1 MKDIDDEDALDD
13 VLNDDS
19 QFSYVINKWFNES
32 DESPLKCRKN
42 IINNYRTEGGRII
55 YEYERKDDDISTL
68 FVSTKAIKSCPFK
81 FAGVELLT
89 EDEKKETDED
99 GDVLNEKLEDALEA
113 QKTDVLGSHKSN
125 AVRAFKDICIYGHYL
140 DVDDRFGTRFDLEF
154 VNRIARDFE
163 TKFENVTIHG
173 AFGSVGDLMDV
184 INAIY
189 DNICTKGMMS
199 RVRVHLDSRIKDDDG
214 NVKTLANMI
223 ANAYVTPNIVERD
236 NITDIIY
243 TKFDKNMTA
252 NFYTD

>member
-89 EDEKKETDED
+89 EDEKKETDEND
-99 GDVLNEKLEDALEA
+99 DDF
-113 QKTDVLGSHKSN
+113 DSHKNN

-140 DVDDRFGTRFDLEF
+140 DVDDRFGTRFDTEL
-154 VNRIARDFE
+154 VNDIARDFE

-184 INAIY
+184 INTIY
-189 DNICTKGMMS
+189 DNICTKGLTS

>member
-55 YEYERKDDDISTL
+55 YEYERKNDDISTL

-81 FAGVELLT
+81 FGGVELLA
-89 EDEKKETDED
+89 EEEKKETDED
-99 GDVLNEKLEDALEA
+99 DD
-113 QKTDVLGSHKSN
+113 DFCSHKNN
-125 AVRAFKDICIYGHYL
+125 ATRAFKDICIYGHYL
-140 DVDDRFGTRFDLEF
+140 DVDNRFGTRFDTEF
-154 VNRIARDFE
+154 INDIARDFE

-252 NFYTD
+252 NFYTE

>member
-19 QFSYVINKWFNES
+19 QFSYVINKWFNDS
-32 DESPLKCRKN
+32 DDSPLKCRKN

-81 FAGVELLT
+81 FGGVELLA
-89 EDEKKETDED
+89 EDEKKETDEND
-99 GDVLNEKLEDALEA
+99 DDF
-113 QKTDVLGSHKSN
+113 DSHKNN
-125 AVRAFKDICIYGHYL
+125 AMRAFKDICIYGHYL
-140 DVDDRFGTRFDLEF
+140 DVDNRFGTRFDTEF
-154 VNRIARDFE
+154 VNDIARDFE

>member
-1 MKDIDDEDALDD
+1 MKDIDDEDELDD

-19 QFSYVINKWFNES
+19 QFSYVIYKWFS
-32 DESPLKCRKN
+32 DSDDSPLKCRKN

-55 YEYERKDDDISTL
+55 YEYERKNDDISTL

-81 FAGVELLT
+81 FGGVELLT

-99 GDVLNEKLEDALEA
+99 DD
-113 QKTDVLGSHKSN
+113 DFCSHKNN
-125 AVRAFKDICIYGHYL
+125 ATRAFKDICIYGHYL
-140 DVDDRFGTRFDLEF
+140 DVDNRFGTRFDAEF
-154 VNRIARDFE
+154 VNDIARDFE

-189 DNICTKGMMS
+189 DNICTKGLTS

>member
-13 VLNDDS
+13 ALNDDS

-55 YEYERKDDDISTL
+55 YEYERKNDDISTL

-81 FAGVELLT
+81 FGGVELLT
-89 EDEKKETDED
+89 EEEKKETDEND
-99 GDVLNEKLEDALEA
+99 DDFC
-113 QKTDVLGSHKSN
+113 SHKNN
-125 AVRAFKDICIYGHYL
+125 ATRAFKDICIYGHYL
-140 DVDDRFGTRFDLEF
+140 DVDNRFGTRFDTEF
-154 VNRIARDFE
+154 INDIARDFE

-184 INAIY
+184 INVIY
-189 DNICTKGMMS
+189 DNICTKGLTS

-252 NFYTD
+252 NFYTE

>member
-81 FAGVELLT
+81 FGGVELLT
-89 EDEKKETDED
+89 EDEKKETDD
-99 GDVLNEKLEDALEA
+99 NDD
-113 QKTDVLGSHKSN
+113 DFDSHKNN

-140 DVDDRFGTRFDLEF
+140 DVDDRFGTRFDTEF
-154 VNRIARDFE
+154 INDIARDFE

-189 DNICTKGMMS
+189 DNICTKGLTS

-252 NFYTD
+252 NFYTE

>member
-13 VLNDDS
+13 ALNDDS

-55 YEYERKDDDISTL
+55 YEYERKNDDISTL

-81 FAGVELLT
+81 FGGVELLA
-89 EDEKKETDED
+89 EDEKKETDEND
-99 GDVLNEKLEDALEA
+99 DDF
-113 QKTDVLGSHKSN
+113 DSHKNN
-125 AVRAFKDICIYGHYL
+125 AMRAFKDICIYGHYL
-140 DVDDRFGTRFDLEF
+140 DVDDRFGTRFDTEF
-154 VNRIARDFE
+154 INDIARDFE

-189 DNICTKGMMS
+189 DNICTKGLTS

-252 NFYTD
+252 NFYTE

>member
-81 FAGVELLT
+81 FGGVELIT
-89 EDEKKETDED
+89 EDEKKESDED
-99 GDVLNEKLEDALEA
+99 DD
-113 QKTDVLGSHKSN
+113 DFCSHKNN
-125 AVRAFKDICIYGHYL
+125 ATRAFKDICIYGHYL
-140 DVDDRFGTRFDLEF
+140 DVDNRFGTRFDTEL
-154 VNRIARDFE
+154 VNDIARDFE

-184 INAIY
+184 INTIY
-189 DNICTKGMMS
+189 DNICTKGLTS

>member
-1 MKDIDDEDALDD
+1 MKDIDEEDGFID
-13 VLNDDS
+13 VVNDDS
-19 QFSYVINKWFNES
+19 QFSNVLYEWFNNG
-32 DESPLKCRKN
+32 DDSPLKCRKN
-42 IINNYRTEGGRII
+42 IINQYRTEGGRII
-55 YEYERKDDDISTL
+55 YEYERKNDDISTL

-89 EDEKKETDED
+89 EDEKKETDEND
-99 GDVLNEKLEDALEA
+99 DDF
-113 QKTDVLGSHKSN
+113 DSHKNN

-140 DVDDRFGTRFDLEF
+140 DVDDRFGTRFDTEF
-154 VNRIARDFE
+154 INDIARDFE

>member
-89 EDEKKETDED
+89 EDEKKETDD
-99 GDVLNEKLEDALEA
+99 NDD
-113 QKTDVLGSHKSN
+113 DFDSHKNN

-140 DVDDRFGTRFDLEF
+140 DVDNRFGTRFDTEF
-154 VNRIARDFE
+154 INDIARDFE

>member
-1 MKDIDDEDALDD
+1 MKDIDDEDARDD
-13 VLNDDS
+13 TLNDDS

-55 YEYERKDDDISTL
+55 YEYERKNDDISTL

-81 FAGVELLT
+81 FGGVELLA
-89 EDEKKETDED
+89 EDEKKETDEND
-99 GDVLNEKLEDALEA
+99 DDF
-113 QKTDVLGSHKSN
+113 GSHKSN

-140 DVDDRFGTRFDLEF
+140 DVDNRFGTRFDTEL
-154 VNRIARDFE
+154 VNDIARDFE

-243 TKFDKNMTA
+243 TKFDKNMTV

>member
-1 MKDIDDEDALDD
+1 MKDIDDEDVLDD
-13 VLNDDS
+13 ALNDDS

-81 FAGVELLT
+81 FGGVELLT
-89 EDEKKETDED
+89 EDEKKETDEND
-99 GDVLNEKLEDALEA
+99 DDF
-113 QKTDVLGSHKSN
+113 DSHKNN

-140 DVDDRFGTRFDLEF
+140 DVDNRFGTRFDAEF
-154 VNRIARDFE
+154 VNDIARDFE

-189 DNICTKGMMS
+189 DNICTKGLTS

>member
-55 YEYERKDDDISTL
+55 YEYERKNDDISTL

-89 EDEKKETDED
+89 EDEKKETDEND
-99 GDVLNEKLEDALEA
+99 DDF
-113 QKTDVLGSHKSN
+113 DSHKNN

-140 DVDDRFGTRFDLEF
+140 DVDDRFGTRFDTEF
-154 VNRIARDFE
+154 VNDIARDFE

-184 INAIY
+184 INTIY
-189 DNICTKGMMS
+189 DNICTKGLTS

-252 NFYTD
+252 NFYTE

>member
-19 QFSYVINKWFNES
+19 QFSYVINKWFNDS
-32 DESPLKCRKN
+32 DDSPLKCRKN

-81 FAGVELLT
+81 FGGVELLA

-99 GDVLNEKLEDALEA
+99 DDFC
-113 QKTDVLGSHKSN
+113 SHKNN
-125 AVRAFKDICIYGHYL
+125 ATRAFKDICIYGHYL
-140 DVDDRFGTRFDLEF
+140 DVDDRFGTRFDTEF
-154 VNRIARDFE
+154 VNDIARDFE

-184 INAIY
+184 INVIY
-189 DNICTKGMMS
+189 DNICTKGLTS

>member
-81 FAGVELLT
+81 FGGVELLA
-89 EDEKKETDED
+89 EDEKKETDEND
-99 GDVLNEKLEDALEA
+99 DDF
-113 QKTDVLGSHKSN
+113 GSHKNN
-125 AVRAFKDICIYGHYL
+125 AMRAFKDICIYGHYL
-140 DVDDRFGTRFDLEF
+140 DVDDRFGTRFDAEF
-154 VNRIARDFE
+154 VNDIARDFE

-189 DNICTKGMMS
+189 DNICTKGLTS

>member
-13 VLNDDS
+13 ALNDDS

-81 FAGVELLT
+81 FGGVELLT

-99 GDVLNEKLEDALEA
+99 DD
-113 QKTDVLGSHKSN
+113 DFCSHKNN
-125 AVRAFKDICIYGHYL
+125 ATRAFKDICIYGHYL
-140 DVDDRFGTRFDLEF
+140 DVDNRFGTRFDTEL
-154 VNRIARDFE
+154 VNDIARDFE

-189 DNICTKGMMS
+189 DNICTKGVMS

>member
-55 YEYERKDDDISTL
+55 YEYERKNDDISTL

-81 FAGVELLT
+81 FGGVELLA
-89 EDEKKETDED
+89 EDEKKETDEND
-99 GDVLNEKLEDALEA
+99 DDF
-113 QKTDVLGSHKSN
+113 DSHKSN

-189 DNICTKGMMS
+189 DNICTKGLTS

-243 TKFDKNMTA
+243 TKFDKNMIA

>member
-19 QFSYVINKWFNES
+19 QFSYVINKWFNDS
-32 DESPLKCRKN
+32 DDSPLKCRKN

-55 YEYERKDDDISTL
+55 YEYERKNDDISTL

-81 FAGVELLT
+81 FGGVELLA
-89 EDEKKETDED
+89 EDEKKETDEND
-99 GDVLNEKLEDALEA
+99 DDF
-113 QKTDVLGSHKSN
+113 GSHKSN

-140 DVDDRFGTRFDLEF
+140 DVDNRFGTRFDTEL
-154 VNRIARDFE
+154 VNDIARDFE

-236 NITDIIY
+236 NSTDIIY

>member
-19 QFSYVINKWFNES
+19 QFSYVINKWFNDS
-32 DESPLKCRKN
+32 DDSPLKCRKN

-55 YEYERKDDDISTL
+55 YEYERKNDDISTL

-81 FAGVELLT
+81 FGGVELLA
-89 EDEKKETDED
+89 EDEKKETDEND
-99 GDVLNEKLEDALEA
+99 DDF
-113 QKTDVLGSHKSN
+113 GSHKSN

-140 DVDDRFGTRFDLEF
+140 DVDDRFGTRFDTEL
-154 VNRIARDFE
+154 VNDIARDFE

>member
-13 VLNDDS
+13 ALNDDS

-32 DESPLKCRKN
+32 DDSPLKCRKN
-42 IINNYRTEGGRII
+42 IINQYRTEGGRII

-81 FAGVELLT
+81 FGGVELLA
-89 EDEKKETDED
+89 EDEKKEIDEYD
-99 GDVLNEKLEDALEA
+99 DF
-113 QKTDVLGSHKSN
+113 GSHKNN

-140 DVDDRFGTRFDLEF
+140 DVDDRFGTRFDTEF
-154 VNRIARDFE
+154 VNDIARDFE

-189 DNICTKGMMS
+189 DNICTKGLTS

>member
-13 VLNDDS
+13 ALNDDS

-81 FAGVELLT
+81 FGGVELLA

-99 GDVLNEKLEDALEA
+99 DD
-113 QKTDVLGSHKSN
+113 DFDSHKNN

-140 DVDDRFGTRFDLEF
+140 DVDDRFGTRFDTEF
-154 VNRIARDFE
+154 VNDIARDFE

-189 DNICTKGMMS
+189 DNICTKGLTS

>member
-1 MKDIDDEDALDD
+1 MKDIDEEDGLIDI
-13 VLNDDS
+13 VNDDS
-19 QFSYVINKWFNES
+19 QFSNVVYEWFNNG
-32 DESPLKCRKN
+32 DDSPLKCRKN

-55 YEYERKDDDISTL
+55 YEYERKNDDISTL

-81 FAGVELLT
+81 FGGVELLT
-89 EDEKKETDED
+89 EEEKKETDD
-99 GDVLNEKLEDALEA
+99 DD
-113 QKTDVLGSHKSN
+113 DDFCSHKNN
-125 AVRAFKDICIYGHYL
+125 ATRAFKDICIYGHYL
-140 DVDDRFGTRFDLEF
+140 DVDNRFGTRFDAEF
-154 VNRIARDFE
+154 VNDIARDFE

-189 DNICTKGMMS
+189 DNICTKGLTS